1 MGFALQRDRK
11 GGRRLYNQHQEATLV
26 VPPLHRAFPASVINR
41 TSVLSA
47 EFPRD
52 RARREGVI
60 IRHVTT
66 SAGKARINTPG
77 AAWGARGGRMGIRG
91 IKRALKS
98 WAWEGEGEGRDRRPI
113 RVEYCNEHPRGK
125 GYSRLPIACRLFGA
139 RQVASISSRW

>member
-41 TSVLSA
+41 TFVLSA

-52 RARREGVI
+52 RARRVGVI

-77 AAWGARGGRMGIRG
+77 GGRRGARGQNG
-91 IKRALKS
+91 
-98 WAWEGEGEGRDRRPI
+98 
-113 RVEYCNEHPRGK
+113 NPRN
-125 GYSRLPIACRLFGA
+125 
-139 RQVASISSRW
+139 QASP